1 MPKKQKAR
9 DPEEEIESLLTE
21 NQVRVLKLRSQ
32 GCTQKE
38 VAELM
43 GKTPA
48 NVSKLE
54 RRAHKNIMIAS
65 QTIHDWMKVQAPI
78 SLRIPAGTDVL
89 GVPAMVFRAADLEGI
104 HLPVNSIDLLVQFKT
119 KAPFLFKKQFLPK
132 DVNISVSRRGQVSI
146 VDEKGEHYGQE
157 SETI

>member
-21 NQVRVLKLRSQ
+21 NQVHVLKLRSQ
-32 GCTQKE
+32 GRTQKE

-43 GKTPA
+43 GTTRA

-54 RRAHKNIMIAS
+54 RRAHKNIMMARR
-65 QTIHDWMKVQAPI
+65 TINDWMKVKAPI

-89 GVPAMVFRAADLEGI
+89 VVPAMVFKAADLEGI

-119 KAPFLFKKQFLPK
+119 KAPFFS
-132 DVNISVSRRGQVSI
+132 ISNFCQRM
-146 VDEKGEHYGQE
+146 
-157 SETI
+157 